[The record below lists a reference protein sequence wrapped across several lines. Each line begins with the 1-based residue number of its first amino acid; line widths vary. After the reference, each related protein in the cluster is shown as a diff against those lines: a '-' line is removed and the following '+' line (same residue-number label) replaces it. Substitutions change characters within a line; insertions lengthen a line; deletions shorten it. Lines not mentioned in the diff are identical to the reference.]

1 MPRLLPYTIW
11 EMIQLLLV
19 LVRMP
24 AVMQKE
30 LLVMEMMHKEQ
41 ALVMELLLMVDPS
54 TLRKCYLM
62 LRGRKMSMLRLK
74 LLLVM
79 WGGR

>member
-1 MPRLLPYTIW
+1 MPRLLPYMIW

-19 LVRMP
+19 LIRKTV
-24 AVMQKE
+24 AMQKE

-41 ALVMELLLMVDPS
+41 VLVMELLLMVDPS
-54 TLRKCYLM
+54 TLRKCYRK
-62 LRGRKMSMLRLK
+62 LRGRKMSMLRPK

-79 WGGR
+79 

>member
-41 ALVMELLLMVDPS
+41 SLVMELLLMVDPS

>member
-24 AVMQKE
+24 TVMQKE